1 VRTNRRGSQTA
12 IYQLDAQI
20 GYVLRQVSQRH
31 TTLFARMIGD
41 GLKPMQWAVLARLYE
56 IGVTSQ
62 TALGRAVSMDGAT
75 VKGTVDRL
83 VKRGLAKRL
92 HDPLDGRKIL
102 VDLTEAGRQATTR
115 NFGRA
120 TAISRET
127 VAPLTEA
134 EAILLAQLLD
144 KLK

>member
-1 VRTNRRGSQTA
+1 VRTYRRRAQAA

-20 GYVLRQVSQRH
+20 GFVLRQVSQRH

-102 VDLTEAGRQATTR
+102 VDLTEAGRQTATR

-120 TAISRET
+120 IAISRET

-134 EAILLAQLLD
+134 EATLLAQLLD
-144 KLK
+144 KMK